1 MSDEN
6 IAPKKDSKR
15 RLTKGTVISIIVVWV
30 LLIACLF
37 FAMYERTDGS
47 DNLSSFE
54 ATYKDES
61 IPGGKI
67 SVDAGWIESMQGYY
81 MVINET
87 IFTSVAGDSPTT
99 LSSCIDIGDSNI
111 KKLRDTLNSFDSEDE
126 RYNYLSF
133 MRQHETFYGS
143 KAEYEKA
150 VDEWYAAKEAEDE
163 AKHQEYLKEQEA
175 EKVLKEEESAKAR
188 KEADEKFKARQAE
201 IVSDEDA
208 ALSVFEEMFSSEEYL
223 SVENLSDRTRMV
235 KSVLD
240 DWKDY
245 GTFSDIEY
253 SYNPNENHFV
263 IHNAVDKT
271 CVYFVLDVEN
281 NLILTE
287 F

>member
-1 MSDEN
+1 M
-6 IAPKKDSKR
+6 IPKKDGKR
-15 RLTKGTVISIIVVWV
+15 RLTKSAVISIIVVWV
-30 LLIACLF
+30 LLIVCLF
-37 FAMYERTDGS
+37 FAMYERTRESNDFT
-47 DNLSSFE
+47 SFE
-54 ATYKDES
+54 ATYDDDS
-61 IPGGKI
+61 IPGGEIKV
-67 SVDAGWIESMQGYY
+67 SAGWIESLQGYY
-81 MVINET
+81 IVINET

-99 LSSCIDIGDSNI
+99 LNSYIEIGDSDI
-111 KKLRDTLNSFDSEDE
+111 KKLKNTLNSFDSEYE

-133 MRQHETFYGS
+133 MRQHEIFYGS

-150 VDEWYAAKEAEDE
+150 FGDWYDAKEVEDE

-175 EKVLKEEESAKAR
+175 EKALKERESAKAR

-208 ALSVFEEMFSSEEYL
+208 ALAVFEEMFSSEDYL

-240 DWKDY
+240 DWRDY

-263 IHNAVDKT
+263 IHGAVDKT
-271 CVYFVLDVEN
+271 CIYFVLDVEN

>member
-1 MSDEN
+1 MIDESM
-6 IAPKKDSKR
+6 APKKDSKR
-15 RLTKGTVISIIVVWV
+15 RLTKGTVISIIVVWI

-37 FAMYERTDGS
+37 FAMYERTEGS
-47 DNLSSFE
+47 NDLTSFE
-54 ATYKDES
+54 ATYDDNS

-67 SVDAGWIESMQGYY
+67 EVNAGWIESMQGYY
-81 MVINET
+81 MEINET
-87 IFTSVAGDSPTT
+87 IFTSVAGDHPTT
-99 LSSCIDIGDSNI
+99 INRCIMISDSDI

-126 RYNYLSF
+126 QYNYLSF
-133 MRQHETFYGS
+133 MRQYETFYGS
-143 KAEYEKA
+143 KTEYEKA
-150 VDEWYAAKEAEDE
+150 VDEWYAVKEAEDKT
-163 AKHQEYLKEQEA
+163 KHQEYLKEQEA
-175 EKVLKEEESAKAR
+175 EKALKEEESAKAR

-201 IVSDEDA
+201 MVSDEDA
-208 ALSVFEEMFSSEEYL
+208 ALAVFEEMFSSEEYL

-271 CVYFVLDVEN
+271 CIYFVLDVEN